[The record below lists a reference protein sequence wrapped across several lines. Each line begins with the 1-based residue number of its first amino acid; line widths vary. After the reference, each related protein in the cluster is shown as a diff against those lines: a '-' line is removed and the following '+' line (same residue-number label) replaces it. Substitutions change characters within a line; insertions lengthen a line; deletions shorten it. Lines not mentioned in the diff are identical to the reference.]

1 MILFNLME
9 NLFLY
14 GCSDF
19 YIKKYIM
26 NTNKLHK
33 GSEWRKWDLHI
44 HTKNTNKNDQFSS
57 SNMEEFLY
65 IFFKRAIEKEISA
78 IGVTDYFSIDRYR
91 DVVDYQENIDDKKD
105 GEGKQLF
112 NEDERKYIKNIFL
125 FPNIELRMLPSTDKG
140 RLINIHF
147 IFNPKFVTK
156 LENDFFGELKNQDD
170 FKMNRQGIIDY
181 GKKLKSDITDNDIA
195 YREGINKFALDVKTI
210 KNLLD
215 KNSEIEENSIV
226 IVSNSNNDG
235 ASGLQKHYDLFENED
250 GGLDGVRKT
259 IYEISNAIF
268 SANPK
273 DIKFFLGRKSQGTD
287 GYNNDVYLKDIKEV
301 IDRVGS
307 LKPCLVGSDAH
318 KEDNLF
324 TKFTW
329 IKADLTFEGLK
340 QIIYEPEE
348 RVKIQDNKPE
358 EKSGYQVIDR
368 IEIYHQDF
376 QEKKENEETIEE
388 YKTIFLNS
396 NLNTIIG
403 GRSTGKSILLGAIAK
418 KLNSDKEV
426 KLDNT
431 EYSQYIDE
439 IVSSMK
445 IFWKD
450 GNENNTRDIE
460 YFPQSYMYQL
470 AKNSDELNKLVENI
484 ITQDINKKTKIAAYQ
499 AFSSDNN
506 SVITEYINNLFKAKS
521 AIDSIQKNIKETG
534 DEKGITKEKEKLYKD
549 LEDLKTKIQITE
561 EQRSNYSNL
570 KEEYDKNNHSIQEI
584 EQQKTSLFALKSI
597 SIINDITHNLINL
610 TEDIRDKVNI
620 IFSDLKQRYSEEW
633 NEQIQAILL
642 EKEAEVQKIKER
654 NESIEKDEAYL
665 KGLSVFDSNQQYK
678 DIEEKYKRENNKL
691 EKITELKKQKVEY
704 DKHINSLK
712 DSIIENSKKYYTELQ
727 QIQDKLSDSSGRLK
741 ITATINTDFSKY
753 KNILS
758 GSINQSS
765 SQGKQ
770 FVEKLINTTQELFE
784 DMSNMFESLLS
795 DSITLKGGYD
805 NQKLIKE
812 LLGTNFFNISYE
824 IEYDTDKFKAMSEG
838 KKAFIIL
845 MLLLDFSNKQCP
857 ILIDQPEDDLDN
869 RAIYNELV
877 TYIKNKKKERQII
890 IVTHNSNIVI
900 GADSELVIVSNQQGV
915 NSPNRN
921 NKKFDYIFGSIES
934 SMEKDNTI
942 SEILYSQGIRQHICD
957 ILEGGETAFKNRE
970 KKYGF

>member
-1 MILFNLME
+1 MT
-9 NLFLY
+9 
-14 GCSDF
+14 
-19 YIKKYIM
+19 
-26 NTNKLHK
+26 TNIAINR
-33 GSEWRKWDLHI
+33 GSEWRKWDLHV
-44 HTKNTNKNDQFSS
+44 HTKSTNKNDQFSS
-57 SNMEEFLY
+57 SNMEDFLY
-65 IFFKRAIEKEISA
+65 EFFKKAIEKEISA
-78 IGVTDYFSIDRYR
+78 IGITDYFSIDRYR
-91 DVVDYQENIDDKKD
+91 DVVNYQENIDDKKD
-105 GEGKQLF
+105 GDGKQLF

-140 RLINIHF
+140 KLINIHF

-181 GKKLKSDITDNDIA
+181 GKKLKPNITDNGIV
-195 YREGINKFALDVKTI
+195 YREGINKFTLDVKTI

-226 IVSNSNNDG
+226 VVSNSSSDG

-287 GYNNDVYLKDIKEV
+287 GYNNDVYLKDIEEV

-318 KEDNLF
+318 KESDLF
-324 TKFTW
+324 AKFTW

-348 RVKIQDNKPE
+348 RVKIQENKPE

-388 YKTIFLNS
+388 YKTIFLNP

-450 GNENNTRDIE
+450 GDENSTRDIE

-470 AKNSDELNKLVENI
+470 AKDSNELNKLVENI
-484 ITQDINKKTKIAAYQ
+484 IIQDANKKTKIEAYQ
-499 AFSSDNN
+499 SFSSDNN
-506 SVITEYINNLFKAKS
+506 SKIIEDINKLFKAKS
-521 AIDSIQKNIKETG
+521 TIDSIQKSMTEIGDKEG
-534 DEKGITKEKEKLYKD
+534 VTKEKEKLSTE
-549 LEDLKTKIQITE
+549 LESLKAKIQIT
-561 EQRSNYSNL
+561 SNELISYSNL
-570 KEEYDKNNHSIQEI
+570 KNEYDKNISSIREI
-584 EQQKTSLFALKSI
+584 EQQKISLSALKSL
-597 SIINDITHNLINL
+597 SIINDISLNLIDL
-610 TEDIRDKVNI
+610 TEDIRDQVNRI
-620 IFSDLKQRYSEEW
+620 YLDLKQRYSEEW
-633 NEQIQAILL
+633 NEKIKTILAQ
-642 EKEAEVQKIKER
+642 KETEIVRIKER
-654 NESIEKDEAYL
+654 NESIEKDELYL
-665 KGLSVFDSNQQYK
+665 KGKSVIDSNQQYK
-678 DIEEKYKRENNKL
+678 EKEEKYKIENSKL
-691 EKITELKKQKVEY
+691 EKIIELEKQRDEY
-704 DKHINSLK
+704 DNFINSLK
-712 DSIIENSKKYYTELQ
+712 SSIIENSKKYYTELQ
-727 QIQDKLSDSSGRLK
+727 RIQNELSVSSGRLK
-741 ITATINTDFSKY
+741 ITATINTDFPKY
-753 KNILS
+753 KNILYS
-758 GSINQSS
+758 SINQQGV
-765 SQGKQ
+765 QGKQ
-770 FVEKLINTTQELFE
+770 IIEKSINTTQELFE
-784 DMSNMFESLLS
+784 DISSMFELLLS
-795 DSITLKGGYD
+795 NSITLKGGYD

-845 MLLLDFSNKQCP
+845 MLLLDFSKKECP

-877 TYIKNKKKERQII
+877 TYIKSKKKERQII

-915 NSPNRN
+915 NSPNKN
-921 NKKFDYIFGSIES
+921 NRKFDYIFGSIES

-942 SEILYSQGIRQHICD
+942 SEILYSQGIRQHICE

>member
-1 MILFNLME
+1 MT
-9 NLFLY
+9 
-14 GCSDF
+14 
-19 YIKKYIM
+19 
-26 NTNKLHK
+26 TNIAINR

-181 GKKLKSDITDNDIA
+181 GKKLKPNITDNGIA
-195 YREGINKFALDVKTI
+195 YREGINKFTLDVKTI

-226 IVSNSNNDG
+226 VVSNSSSDG

-287 GYNNDVYLKDIKEV
+287 GYNNDVYLKDIEEV

-318 KEDNLF
+318 KESDLF
-324 TKFTW
+324 AKFTW

-348 RVKIQDNKPE
+348 RVKIQENKPE

-388 YKTIFLNS
+388 YKTIFLNP

-426 KLDNT
+426 KLDNP
-431 EYSQYIDE
+431 EYSNYIDN
-439 IVSSMK
+439 IVLNMR

-450 GNENNTRDIE
+450 KDQNNTRDIE

-470 AKNSDELNKLVENI
+470 AKNSDELNELVENI
-484 ITQDINKKTKIAAYQ
+484 ITQNSNKKTKIAAYQ

-506 SVITEYINNLFKAKS
+506 SEITEYINNLFKAKS
-521 AIDSIQKNIKETG
+521 AIDSIQKSITEIG
-534 DEKGITKEKEKLYKD
+534 DEEGITKEKEKLSIE
-549 LEDLKTKIQITE
+549 LEALKTKIQITE
-561 EQRSNYSNL
+561 EQWSIYSNL
-570 KEEYDKNNHSIQEI
+570 KEEYDKNNYSIQEI
-584 EQQKTSLFALKSI
+584 EQQKISLSALKSI

-610 TEDIRDKVNI
+610 TEDIRNKVNT
-620 IFSDLKQRYSEEW
+620 IFSDLKQRYSKEW
-633 NEQIQAILL
+633 NEQIQTILL

-654 NESIEKDEAYL
+654 NESIEKDEVYL

-712 DSIIENSKKYYTELQ
+712 ESIIENLKKYYTELQ
-727 QIQDKLSDSSGRLK
+727 QIQDELSVSFGKLK
-741 ITATINTDFSKY
+741 ITATINTDFLKY
-753 KNILS
+753 KNILC
-758 GSINQSS
+758 GSINQNFA
-765 SQGKQ
+765 QGKQ
-770 FVEKLINTTQELFE
+770 IIEKSINKTQELFE
-784 DMSNMFESLLS
+784 DISSMFELLLS
-795 DSITLKGGYD
+795 NSITLKGEYD
-805 NQKLIKE
+805 KQKLIKE
-812 LLGTNFFNISYE
+812 LLGTNFFSISYE

-845 MLLLDFSNKQCP
+845 MLLLDFSNKECP

-877 TYIKNKKKERQII
+877 TYIKSKKKERQII

-921 NKKFDYIFGSIES
+921 NRKFDYIFGSIES
-934 SMEKDNTI
+934 SMEKDNTR
-942 SEILYSQGIRQHICD
+942 SEILYSQGIRQHICE

-970 KKYGF
+970 RKYGF

>member
-1 MILFNLME
+1 
-9 NLFLY
+9 
-14 GCSDF
+14 
-19 YIKKYIM
+19 M
-26 NTNKLHK
+26 NTNKVNR
-33 GSEWRKWDLHI
+33 GSEWRKWDLHF
-44 HTKNTNKNDQFSS
+44 HTPSSYDYRDKSVTNQKIIDILAENKISVV
-57 SNMEEFLY
+57 
-65 IFFKRAIEKEISA
+65 AI
-78 IGVTDYFSIDRYR
+78 TDHHTMDIDRI
-91 DVVDYQENIDDKKD
+91 QNLQQL
-105 GEGKQLF
+105 GK
-112 NEDERKYIKNIFL
+112 
-125 FPNIELRMLPSTDKG
+125 DKG
-140 RLINIHF
+140 ITVLPGIEFCSELGGSESIHF
-147 IFNPKFVTK
+147 IGIFSEKSDFSTIWTKIQGKHNLTEADIESKGNERIVCNFVDTCK
-156 LENDFFGELKNQDD
+156 TIIELG
-170 FKMNRQGIIDY
+170 GIISVHA
-181 GKKLKSDITDNDIA
+181 GSKSNSI
-195 YREGINKFALDVKTI
+195 ESI
-210 KNLLD
+210 KSNLLVKQETKTTLLSD
-215 KNSEIEENSIV
+215 YVSILEL
-226 IVSNSNNDG
+226 G
-235 ASGLQKHYDLFENED
+235 KPED
-250 GGLDGVRKT
+250 EKVYQEKVFPSIGFKLPIIICSD
-259 IYEISNAIF
+259 NH
-268 SANPK
+268 
-273 DIKFFLGRKSQGTD
+273 DIKK
-287 GYNNDVYLKDIKEV
+287 Y
-301 IDRVGS
+301 S
-307 LKPCLVGSDAH
+307 LKENC
-318 KEDNLF
+318 
-324 TKFTW
+324 W
-329 IKADLTFEGLK
+329 IKADPTFEGLR

-348 RVKIQDNKPE
+348 RVKIQENKPE

-388 YKTIFLNS
+388 YKTIFLNP

-426 KLDNT
+426 KSDNP
-431 EYSQYIDE
+431 EYSQYIDK
-439 IVSSMK
+439 IVSEMK

-450 GNENNTRDIE
+450 GDESSTRDIE

-484 ITQDINKKTKIAAYQ
+484 ITQDINKKTKIEAYQ

-506 SVITEYINNLFKAKS
+506 SEIIEDINKLFKTKASIDNIQKSITEIGDEEG
-521 AIDSIQKNIKETG
+521 IIKEK
-534 DEKGITKEKEKLYKD
+534 DKLSKD
-549 LEDLKTKIQITE
+549 LEDLKTKIQITG
-561 EQRSNYSNL
+561 EQWSSYSNL
-570 KEEYDKNNHSIQEI
+570 KDEYDKNNRSIQEI
-584 EQQKTSLFALKSI
+584 ERQKISLSALKSI

-665 KGLSVFDSNQQYK
+665 KGKSVIDSNQQYK
-678 DIEEKYKRENNKL
+678 EKEEKYKIENGKL
-691 EKITELKKQKVEY
+691 EEITELKKQKAEY
-704 DKHINSLK
+704 EKHINSLIN
-712 DSIIENSKKYYTELQ
+712 SIIENSKKYCTELQ
-727 QIQDKLSDSSGRLK
+727 QMQNELSVSSGKLK

-770 FVEKLINTTQELFE
+770 FVEKLINTTEELFE
-784 DMSNMFESLLS
+784 NMSNMFESLLS

-915 NSPNRN
+915 NSPNKN

-942 SEILYSQGIRQHICD
+942 SEILYSQGIRQHICE

-970 KKYGF
+970 RKYGF

>member
-1 MILFNLME
+1 MT
-9 NLFLY
+9 
-14 GCSDF
+14 
-19 YIKKYIM
+19 
-26 NTNKLHK
+26 TNIAINR

-181 GKKLKSDITDNDIA
+181 GKKLKPNITDNGIA
-195 YREGINKFALDVKTI
+195 YREGINKFTLDVKTI

-226 IVSNSNNDG
+226 VVSNSSSDG

-287 GYNNDVYLKDIKEV
+287 GYNNDVYLKDIEEV

-318 KEDNLF
+318 KESDLF
-324 TKFTW
+324 AKFTW

-348 RVKIQDNKPE
+348 RVKIQENKPE

-388 YKTIFLNS
+388 YKTIFLNP

-426 KLDNT
+426 KLDNP
-431 EYSQYIDE
+431 EYSNYIDN
-439 IVSSMK
+439 IVLNMR

-450 GNENNTRDIE
+450 KDQNNTRDIE

-484 ITQDINKKTKIAAYQ
+484 IIQDINKKTKIEAYQ

-521 AIDSIQKNIKETG
+521 AIDSIQKSITEIG
-534 DEKGITKEKEKLYKD
+534 DEEGITKEKEKLSIE
-549 LEDLKTKIQITE
+549 LEALKTKIQITE
-561 EQRSNYSNL
+561 EHWSIYSNL

-584 EQQKTSLFALKSI
+584 EQQKISLSALKSI

-610 TEDIRDKVNI
+610 TEDIRNRVNT

-633 NEQIQAILL
+633 NEQIQTILL
-642 EKEAEVQKIKER
+642 EKEAEIQKIKEK
-654 NESIEKDEAYL
+654 NKNIEENNSYVRGK
-665 KGLSVFDSNQQYK
+665 SVIDTNQLYK
-678 DIEEKYKRENNKL
+678 DKEEKYKTENGKL
-691 EKITELKKQKVEY
+691 EKIKELKKRKSEY
-704 DKHINSLK
+704 DRLINSLK

-727 QIQDKLSDSSGRLK
+727 QIQNELSVSSGKLK
-741 ITATINTDFSKY
+741 ITATINTDFLKY
-753 KNILS
+753 KNILY
-758 GSINQSS
+758 GSINQQSY
-765 SQGKQ
+765 QGQQIVGKS
-770 FVEKLINTTQELFE
+770 INTTQELFD
-784 DMSNMFESLLS
+784 DMYNMFELLLS
-795 DSITLKGGYD
+795 NSITLKGGYD

-812 LLGTNFFNISYE
+812 LLGSNFFSISYE

-845 MLLLDFSNKQCP
+845 MLLLDFSDKECP

-942 SEILYSQGIRQHICD
+942 SEILYNQGIRQHICE

>member
-1 MILFNLME
+1 MT
-9 NLFLY
+9 
-14 GCSDF
+14 
-19 YIKKYIM
+19 
-26 NTNKLHK
+26 TNIAINR

-181 GKKLKSDITDNDIA
+181 GKKLKPNITDNGIA
-195 YREGINKFALDVKTI
+195 YREGINKFTLDVKTI

-226 IVSNSNNDG
+226 VVSNSSSDG

-287 GYNNDVYLKDIKEV
+287 GYNNDVYLKDIEEV

-318 KEDNLF
+318 KESDLF
-324 TKFTW
+324 AKFTW

-348 RVKIQDNKPE
+348 RVKIQENKPE

-388 YKTIFLNS
+388 YKTIFLNP

-426 KLDNT
+426 KLDNP
-431 EYSQYIDE
+431 EYSNYIDN
-439 IVSSMK
+439 IVLNMR

-450 GNENNTRDIE
+450 KDQNNTRDIE

-484 ITQDINKKTKIAAYQ
+484 IIQDINKKTKIEAYQ

-521 AIDSIQKNIKETG
+521 AIDSIQKSITEIG
-534 DEKGITKEKEKLYKD
+534 DEEGITKEKEKLSIE
-549 LEDLKTKIQITE
+549 LEALKTKIQTTE
-561 EQRSNYSNL
+561 EHWSIYSNL

-584 EQQKTSLFALKSI
+584 EQQKISLSALKSI

-610 TEDIRDKVNI
+610 TEDIRNRVNT

-633 NEQIQAILL
+633 NEQIQTILL
-642 EKEAEVQKIKER
+642 EKEAEIQKIKEK
-654 NESIEKDEAYL
+654 NKNIEENNSYVRGK
-665 KGLSVFDSNQQYK
+665 SVIDTNQLYK
-678 DIEEKYKRENNKL
+678 DKEEKYKTENGKL
-691 EKITELKKQKVEY
+691 EKIKELKKRKSEY
-704 DKHINSLK
+704 DRLINSLK

-727 QIQDKLSDSSGRLK
+727 QIQNELSVSSGKLK
-741 ITATINTDFSKY
+741 ITATINTDFLKY
-753 KNILS
+753 KNILY
-758 GSINQSS
+758 GSINQQSY
-765 SQGKQ
+765 QGQQIVGKS
-770 FVEKLINTTQELFE
+770 INTTQELFD
-784 DMSNMFESLLS
+784 DMYNMFELLLS
-795 DSITLKGGYD
+795 NSITLKGGYD

-812 LLGTNFFNISYE
+812 LLGSNFFSISYE

-845 MLLLDFSNKQCP
+845 MLLLDFSDKECP

-942 SEILYSQGIRQHICD
+942 SEILYSQGIRQHICE

-970 KKYGF
+970 RKYGF

>member
-1 MILFNLME
+1 MT
-9 NLFLY
+9 
-14 GCSDF
+14 
-19 YIKKYIM
+19 
-26 NTNKLHK
+26 TNIAINR

-181 GKKLKSDITDNDIA
+181 GKKLKPNITDNGIA
-195 YREGINKFALDVKTI
+195 YREGINKFTLDVKTI

-226 IVSNSNNDG
+226 VVSNSSSDG

-287 GYNNDVYLKDIKEV
+287 GYNNDVYLKDIEEV

-318 KEDNLF
+318 KESDLF
-324 TKFTW
+324 AKFTW

-348 RVKIQDNKPE
+348 RVKIQENKPE

-388 YKTIFLNS
+388 YKTIFLNP

-426 KLDNT
+426 KLDNP
-431 EYSQYIDE
+431 EYSNYIDN
-439 IVSSMK
+439 IVLNMR

-450 GNENNTRDIE
+450 KDQNNTRDIE

-484 ITQDINKKTKIAAYQ
+484 IIQDINKKTKIEAYQ

-521 AIDSIQKNIKETG
+521 AIDSIQKSITEIG
-534 DEKGITKEKEKLYKD
+534 DEEGITKEKEKLSIE
-549 LEDLKTKIQITE
+549 LEALKTKIQITE
-561 EQRSNYSNL
+561 EHWSIYSNL

-584 EQQKTSLFALKSI
+584 EQQKISLSALKSI

-610 TEDIRDKVNI
+610 TEDIRNRVNT

-633 NEQIQAILL
+633 NEQIQTILL
-642 EKEAEVQKIKER
+642 EKEAEIQKIKEK
-654 NESIEKDEAYL
+654 NKNIEENNSYVRGK
-665 KGLSVFDSNQQYK
+665 SVIDTNQLYK
-678 DIEEKYKRENNKL
+678 DKEEKYKTENGKL
-691 EKITELKKQKVEY
+691 EKIKELKKRKSEY
-704 DKHINSLK
+704 DRLINSLK

-727 QIQDKLSDSSGRLK
+727 QIQNELSVSSGKLK
-741 ITATINTDFSKY
+741 ITATINTDFLKY
-753 KNILS
+753 KNILY
-758 GSINQSS
+758 GSINQQSY
-765 SQGKQ
+765 QGQQIVGKS
-770 FVEKLINTTQELFE
+770 INTTQELFD
-784 DMSNMFESLLS
+784 DMYNMFELLLS
-795 DSITLKGGYD
+795 NSITLKGGYD

-812 LLGTNFFNISYE
+812 LLGSNFFSISYE

-845 MLLLDFSNKQCP
+845 MLLLDFSDKECP

-942 SEILYSQGIRQHICD
+942 SEILYSQGIRQHICE

>member
-1 MILFNLME
+1 
-9 NLFLY
+9 
-14 GCSDF
+14 
-19 YIKKYIM
+19 M
-26 NTNKLHK
+26 NTNKVNR
-33 GSEWRKWDLHI
+33 GSEWRKWDLHV
-44 HTKNTNKNDQFSS
+44 HTPLSIEQEYGGNTPENWERFISDLERLPSEIKVIGIND
-57 SNMEEFLY
+57 Y
-65 IFFKRAIEKEISA
+65 IFIDGYKKVLDEKQKGRLS
-78 IGVTDYFSIDRYR
+78 
-91 DVVDYQENIDDKKD
+91 
-105 GEGKQLF
+105 
-112 NEDERKYIKNIFL
+112 
-125 FPNIELRMLPSTDKG
+125 NIELILPVIELRIDKFANVSKDEPLK
-140 RLINIHF
+140 RVNFHV
-147 IFNPKFVTK
+147 IFSN
-156 LENDFFGELKNQDD
+156 ELTPE
-170 FKMNRQGIIDY
+170 IIQEQFLNSLSCEYLLNSDLHDQSIWN
-181 GKKLKSDITDNDIA
+181 GTITIKSITD
-195 YREGINKFALDVKTI
+195 
-210 KNLLD
+210 
-215 KNSEIEENSIV
+215 
-226 IVSNSNNDG
+226 
-235 ASGLQKHYDLFENED
+235 
-250 GGLDGVRKT
+250 
-259 IYEISNAIF
+259 
-268 SANPK
+268 
-273 DIKFFLGRKSQGTD
+273 LGRKIIDSSNGKTNGSPLKIGFNSLNIPYDKLLEKLKNSYLENKFLTAVGKTEWDTMRWD
-287 GYNNDVYLKDIKEV
+287 GSAADKKNV
-301 IDRVGS
+301 INRANFVFSASPTVELAVKARES
-307 LKPCLVGSDAH
+307 LKSQSVNHKLLHCSDAH
-318 KEDNLF
+318 TFINNLQNTKEKELGHC
-324 TKFTW
+324 FTW
-329 IKADLTFEGLK
+329 IKADPTFEGLK
-340 QIIYEPEE
+340 QIIYEYEE
-348 RVKIQDNKPE
+348 RVRIQETKPE

-368 IEIYHQDF
+368 IEIYHEDF
-376 QEKKENEETIEE
+376 QEKIEKKGNKETIEEENEE
-388 YKTIFLNS
+388 YKTILLNP

-426 KLDNT
+426 KSDNP

-439 IVSSMK
+439 IVSNMR

-450 GNENNTRDIE
+450 GDENNTRDIE

-484 ITQDINKKTKIAAYQ
+484 IIQDINKKTKIEAYQ

-521 AIDSIQKNIKETG
+521 AIDSIQKSITEIG
-534 DEKGITKEKEKLYKD
+534 DEEGITKEKEKLSIE
-549 LEDLKTKIQITE
+549 LEALKTKIQITE
-561 EQRSNYSNL
+561 EQSSIYSNL

-584 EQQKTSLFALKSI
+584 EQQKISLSALKSI

-610 TEDIRDKVNI
+610 TEDIRNRVNT

-633 NEQIQAILL
+633 NKQIQAVLL
-642 EKEAEVQKIKER
+642 EKEAEIQKIKER
-654 NESIEKDEAYL
+654 NESIEKDELYL
-665 KGLSVFDSNQQYK
+665 KGMSVFDSNQQYK
-678 DIEEKYKRENNKL
+678 DIEDKYKRENSKL
-691 EKITELKKQKVEY
+691 EKIAELKKQKTEY

-712 DSIIENSKKYYTELQ
+712 ESIIENSKKYYTELQ
-727 QIQDKLSDSSGRLK
+727 QIQDKLSDFSGRLK

-784 DMSNMFESLLS
+784 DMSNMFELLLS

-845 MLLLDFSNKQCP
+845 MLLLDFSDKECP

>member
-1 MILFNLME
+1 
-9 NLFLY
+9 
-14 GCSDF
+14 
-19 YIKKYIM
+19 M
-26 NTNKLHK
+26 NTDKINR
-33 GSEWRKWDLHI
+33 GSEWRKWDLHFHTLSSYDYKDKSVTNQEIIDTLAKNEISVVAITDHHTMDIDRIQKLQQLGKDKGITVLPGIEFLADARGKDPI
-44 HTKNTNKNDQFSS
+44 HFIGIFSGTSNISYIWGQLKNTTNIKQIEGFNKKHNEVYCDLIDTMKLIKELGGITTIHAGSKTNNIENITNS
-57 SNMEEFLY
+57 LPH
-65 IFFKRAIEKEISA
+65 AIAQKEDIVDLVD
-78 IGVTDYFSIDRYR
+78 IYELGKVTD
-91 DVVDYQENIDDKKD
+91 K
-105 GEGKQLF
+105 EG
-112 NEDERKYIKNIFL
+112 YIKNV
-125 FPNIELRMLPSTDKG
+125 FPNIGKYIPM
-140 RLINIHF
+140 
-147 IFNPKFVTK
+147 
-156 LENDFFGELKNQDD
+156 
-170 FKMNRQGIIDY
+170 IIA
-181 GKKLKSDITDNDIA
+181 SDNHD
-195 YREGINKFALDVKTI
+195 I
-210 KNLLD
+210 KN
-215 KNSEIEENSIV
+215 
-226 IVSNSNNDG
+226 
-235 ASGLQKHYDLFENED
+235 Y
-250 GGLDGVRKT
+250 
-259 IYEISNAIF
+259 
-268 SANPK
+268 
-273 DIKFFLGRKSQGTD
+273 
-287 GYNNDVYLKDIKEV
+287 
-301 IDRVGS
+301 S
-307 LKPCLVGSDAH
+307 LKENC
-318 KEDNLF
+318 
-324 TKFTW
+324 W
-329 IKADLTFEGLK
+329 IKADPTFEGLR

-348 RVKIQDNKPE
+348 RVKIQENKPE

-388 YKTIFLNS
+388 YKTIFLNP

-426 KLDNT
+426 KSDNP
-431 EYSQYIDE
+431 EYSQYIDK
-439 IVSSMK
+439 IVSEMK

-450 GNENNTRDIE
+450 GDESSTRDIE

-484 ITQDINKKTKIAAYQ
+484 ITQDINKKTKIEAYQ

-506 SVITEYINNLFKAKS
+506 SEIIEDINKLFKTKASIDNIQKSITEIGDEEG
-521 AIDSIQKNIKETG
+521 IIKEK
-534 DEKGITKEKEKLYKD
+534 DKLSKD
-549 LEDLKTKIQITE
+549 LEDLKTKIQITG
-561 EQRSNYSNL
+561 EQWSSYSNL
-570 KEEYDKNNHSIQEI
+570 KDEYDKNNRSIQEI
-584 EQQKTSLFALKSI
+584 ERQKISLSALKSI

-665 KGLSVFDSNQQYK
+665 KGKSVIDSNQQYK
-678 DIEEKYKRENNKL
+678 EKEEKYKIENGKL
-691 EKITELKKQKVEY
+691 EEITELKKQKAEY
-704 DKHINSLK
+704 EKHINSLIN
-712 DSIIENSKKYYTELQ
+712 SIIENSKKYCTELQ
-727 QIQDKLSDSSGRLK
+727 QMQNELSVSSGKLK

-770 FVEKLINTTQELFE
+770 FVEKLINTTEELFE
-784 DMSNMFESLLS
+784 NMSNMFESLLS

-915 NSPNRN
+915 NSPNKN

-942 SEILYSQGIRQHICD
+942 SEILYSQGIRQHICE

-970 KKYGF
+970 RKYGF

>member
-1 MILFNLME
+1 
-9 NLFLY
+9 
-14 GCSDF
+14 
-19 YIKKYIM
+19 M
-26 NTNKLHK
+26 NTNKVNR
-33 GSEWRKWDLHI
+33 GSEWRKWDLHF
-44 HTKNTNKNDQFSS
+44 HTPSSYDYRDKSVTNQKIIDILAENKISVV
-57 SNMEEFLY
+57 
-65 IFFKRAIEKEISA
+65 AI
-78 IGVTDYFSIDRYR
+78 TDHHTMDIDRI
-91 DVVDYQENIDDKKD
+91 QNLQQL
-105 GEGKQLF
+105 GK
-112 NEDERKYIKNIFL
+112 
-125 FPNIELRMLPSTDKG
+125 DKG
-140 RLINIHF
+140 ITVLPGIEFCSELGGSESIHF
-147 IFNPKFVTK
+147 IGIFSEKSDFSTIWTKIQGKHNLTEADIESKGNERIVCNFVDTCK
-156 LENDFFGELKNQDD
+156 TIIELG
-170 FKMNRQGIIDY
+170 GIISVHA
-181 GKKLKSDITDNDIA
+181 GSKSNSI
-195 YREGINKFALDVKTI
+195 ESI
-210 KNLLD
+210 KSNLLVKQETKTTLLSD
-215 KNSEIEENSIV
+215 YVSILEL
-226 IVSNSNNDG
+226 G
-235 ASGLQKHYDLFENED
+235 KPED
-250 GGLDGVRKT
+250 EKVYQEKVFPSIGFKLPIIICSD
-259 IYEISNAIF
+259 NH
-268 SANPK
+268 
-273 DIKFFLGRKSQGTD
+273 DIKK
-287 GYNNDVYLKDIKEV
+287 Y
-301 IDRVGS
+301 S
-307 LKPCLVGSDAH
+307 LKENC
-318 KEDNLF
+318 
-324 TKFTW
+324 W
-329 IKADLTFEGLK
+329 IKADPTFEGLR

-348 RVKIQDNKPE
+348 RVKIQENKPE

-388 YKTIFLNS
+388 YKTIFLNP

-426 KLDNT
+426 KSDNP
-431 EYSQYIDE
+431 EYSQYIDK
-439 IVSSMK
+439 IVSEMK

-450 GNENNTRDIE
+450 GDESSTRDIE

-484 ITQDINKKTKIAAYQ
+484 ITQDINKKTKIEAYQ

-506 SVITEYINNLFKAKS
+506 SEIIEDINKLFKTKASIDNIQKSITEIGDEEG
-521 AIDSIQKNIKETG
+521 IIKEK
-534 DEKGITKEKEKLYKD
+534 DKLSKD

-561 EQRSNYSNL
+561 EQWSSYSNL
-570 KEEYDKNNHSIQEI
+570 KDEYDKNNRSIQEI
-584 EQQKTSLFALKSI
+584 ERQKISLSALKSI

-665 KGLSVFDSNQQYK
+665 KGKSVIDSNQQYK
-678 DIEEKYKRENNKL
+678 EKEEKYKIENGKL
-691 EKITELKKQKVEY
+691 EEITELKKQKAEY
-704 DKHINSLK
+704 EKHINSLIN
-712 DSIIENSKKYYTELQ
+712 SIIENSKKYCTELQ
-727 QIQDKLSDSSGRLK
+727 QMQNELSVSSGKLK

-770 FVEKLINTTQELFE
+770 FVEKLINTTEELFE
-784 DMSNMFESLLS
+784 NMSNMFESLLS

-900 GADSELVIVSNQQGV
+900 GSDSELVIVSNQQGV
-915 NSPNRN
+915 NSPNKN

-942 SEILYSQGIRQHICD
+942 SEILYSQGIRQHICE

-970 KKYGF
+970 RKYGF